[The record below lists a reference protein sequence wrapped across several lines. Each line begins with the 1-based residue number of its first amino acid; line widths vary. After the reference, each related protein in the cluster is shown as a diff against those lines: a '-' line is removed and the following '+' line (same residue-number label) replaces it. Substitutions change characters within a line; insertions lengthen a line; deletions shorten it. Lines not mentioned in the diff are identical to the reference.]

1 MEIDQAGSP
10 LTLFEHKTLT
20 HYLYLEVV
28 NLGNVID
35 DTEDLSTRRAG
46 GYMLLELVHEVKK
59 ACAGKLEDI
68 SVGASAGLFKLKPG
82 HRMADARA
90 GVSQVLSD
98 ALYAQATVLV
108 ADTETDQIPHHTFK
122 TAREGLLACVRLQQM
137 QTLGLITDFGPARKP
152 AIKSNR
158 AQPRRPTEACEID
171 GVRPAVEEMIYGK
184 APETRWQS
192 QSVTLRRKDGI
203 ALRRRFYQ
211 RELAR
216 ETDFQEPLSI
226 YVDQGRFTDHFD
238 ELTRFD
244 QGYKEILPPGLD
256 HKMAVFYA
264 DGDGFGDIAAGCDEP
279 CDLRQWDQAVQSA
292 RRNFLRKLIERIE
305 THPFGR
311 LAGAVN
317 DDGVT
322 EPDRLRIETLM
333 WGGDEL
339 LIVLPAWLALE
350 AAQLFFEACPIEW
363 PAGQPRQHSA
373 ALVFAH
379 HNAPIGPLKNLASS
393 LADTAKV
400 AKKKA
405 AKAAAAALTSTQQ
418 GAGQATAA
426 DTASGANSL
435 SWMVLESFDHA
446 GGDLDNYWRRRD
458 LPNLW
463 WPLMS
468 LSDTRL
474 ATLCSC
480 WPALADVLP
489 RRAVHRI
496 VHGLQDWDRLDAQ
509 HHRLVNRAYANVH
522 EAVST
527 PATGAAATWPTFWLA
542 LQPSGGAGQAW
553 QAAAR
558 PADAS
563 GDGPASDPKG
573 PPLANPVHLS
583 AWLTLNELW
592 DYLPRQSSPAPEA
605 TQAAAAPINPTLAAA

>member
-1 MEIDQAGSP
+1 MIE
-10 LTLFEHKTLT
+10 
-20 HYLYLEVV
+20 HYLYLEAV
-28 NLGNVID
+28 NLGNVIE

-46 GYMLLELVHEVKK
+46 GYMLLELVHKVEEDCTKE
-59 ACAGKLEDI
+59 LEAI
-68 SVGASAGLFKLKPG
+68 SVGASAGLFQLLDG
-82 HRMADARA
+82 QSMTEARNKVA
-90 GVSQVLSD
+90 GVLAQP
-98 ALYAQATVLV
+98 LYAQATVLI
-108 ADTETDQIPHHTFK
+108 ADTETNGIDRRTFK
-122 TAREGLLACVRLQQM
+122 SAREGLLACVRLQQM

-152 AIKSNR
+152 AIKINR
-158 AQPRRPTEACEID
+158 PQPRRPTEACEID

-192 QSVTLRRKDGI
+192 QSVTLRRKKGI
-203 ALRRRFYQ
+203 PLRGAFYQ
-211 RELAR
+211 RELGRKTAL
-216 ETDFQEPLSI
+216 QEPLSI

-244 QGYKEILPPGLD
+244 QGYKDILPPGLD

-317 DDGVT
+317 DKGVT

-350 AAQLFFEACPIEW
+350 AAQLFFEACRIEW

-405 AKAAAAALTSTQQ
+405 AKAAAAALTSPQQ

-446 GGDLDNYWRRRD
+446 GGELDSYWRRRD
-458 LPNLW
+458 LPNLC
-463 WPLMS
+463 WPLMT

-480 WPALADVLP
+480 WSALADVLP

-496 VHGLQDWDRLDAQ
+496 VYGLQDWDRLDDQ

-527 PATGAAATWPTFWLA
+527 PATGAAATWRTLWLA

-553 QAAAR
+553 QAAAG

-563 GDGPASDPKG
+563 GDGPADDPNG

-592 DYLPRQSSPAPEA
+592 DYLPRQSSPAPAA
-605 TQAAAAPINPTLAAA
+605 TQAAAAPINSTLAAA